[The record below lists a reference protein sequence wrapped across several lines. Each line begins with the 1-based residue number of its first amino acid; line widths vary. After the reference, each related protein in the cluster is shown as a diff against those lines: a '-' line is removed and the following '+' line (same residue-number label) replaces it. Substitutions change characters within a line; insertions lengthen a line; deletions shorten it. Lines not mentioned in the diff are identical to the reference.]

1 LTEYLSGMRLL
12 PLLFA
17 AIASPVLAQPM
28 DHSAHGGHA
37 DHGASAGMTM
47 APAEA
52 APEAETV
59 TTEGGTRE
67 ASGTSW
73 QPDLTPVMAMT
84 HSWAGDWM
92 FMRHATVDLVHSS
105 QGGPRGGDKTFLSGM
120 GMVSAER
127 AWDTGSLRLRAM
139 ISPEPFMGK
148 AGYPLLLATGETAD
162 GTSHL
167 VDRQHPHDLF
177 MELSATY
184 TRPLGAGRSA
194 YVYAG
199 LPGEPA
205 FGPPAFMHRAAA
217 MASPEA
223 PISHHWLDSTH
234 ITFGVVTAG
243 YVSGNWKIEAST
255 FRGREPDQNRYDIES
270 PKLDSGSVR
279 ISWNPTA
286 NWALQA
292 SYAELNSPE
301 QLDPAT
307 DETRWSVSAL
317 YARPVGQTGRLAT
330 TFAYGS
336 KTPDGDDARDAALV
350 EAAYTTG
357 PWTAFTRA
365 EWTEQDE
372 LAAGH
377 VVHDVSKVS
386 IGALYEVP
394 INEHVGVGLGGL
406 VSAYALPDALDAGY
420 DSPTSGMAFLRLTL
434 H

>member
-1 LTEYLSGMRLL
+1 MRLTS
-12 PLLFA
+12 LLLA
-17 AIASPVLAQPM
+17 AVATPALAQPV
-28 DHSAHGGHA
+28 DHSAHGDHA
-37 DHGASAGMTM
+37 EHAA

-52 APEAETV
+52 AASSDPSLDVSV
-59 TTEGGTRE
+59 TRIVRGDRD

-73 QPDLTPVMAMT
+73 QPNVTPVMAMN
-84 HSWAGDWM
+84 HSWAGEWM
-92 FMRHATVDLVHSS
+92 LMRHVTLDVVHSS
-105 QGGPRGGDKTFLSGM
+105 QGGPRGDDKTFLAGM
-120 GMVSAER
+120 AMASATRE
-127 AWDTGSLRLRAM
+127 WDDGSLQFRAM
-139 ISPEPFMGK
+139 LSPEPLMGK
-148 AGYPLLLATGETAD
+148 AGYPLLLAVGETAD
-162 GTSHL
+162 GKSHL

-184 TRPLGAGRSA
+184 TRQLGDRRSA
-194 YVYAG
+194 YLYAG

-205 FGPPAFMHRAAA
+205 FGPPAFMHRTAA

-234 ITFGVVTAG
+234 ITFGVITAG
-243 YVSGNWKIEAST
+243 YVSGDWKVETSA
-255 FRGREPDQNRYDIES
+255 FRGREPDQSRYDIES

-279 ISWNPTA
+279 VSWNPTP

-292 SYAELNSPE
+292 SYADLSSPE

-317 YARPVGQTGRLAT
+317 YARPVGRDGLVAA

-336 KTPDGDDARDAALV
+336 KTPEGDDARDAALV
-350 EAAYTTG
+350 EASYTTG

-377 VVHDVSKVS
+377 VLYDVSKVS
-386 IGALYEVP
+386 VGAVYEIPV
-394 INEHVGVGLGGL
+394 NDHVAVGVGGL
-406 VSAYALPDALDAGY
+406 VSAYAIPDALDASYG
-420 DSPTSGMAFLRLTL
+420 DPTSSMAFLRLRL